1 MEYYVELDVTA
12 LAGDVSEG
20 MMVQVRGTLVLPKN
34 PQRCVTIVHY
44 IFLNV

>member
-20 MMVQVRGTLVLPKN
+20 MMVQVRGTLILLLRILKDAS
-34 PQRCVTIVHY
+34 
-44 IFLNV
+44 L